1 MSVWITLVAVG
12 AVTFLL
18 RASFIVFAD
27 PHKFPEAF
35 RRGLAY
41 VPPAVLAAIV
51 LPGLVMRDGTLDL
64 TPGNPRWIAG
74 LVAIGVAAR
83 WRGTLAPIA
92 AGMCTLWLMQWAIR

>member
-18 RASFIVFAD
+18 RASFIVFVD
-27 PHKFPEAF
+27 PRKFPDAF

-51 LPGLVMRDGTLDL
+51 LPGLVLRDGSLDL
-64 TPGNPRWIAG
+64 TLHNPRWIAG
-74 LVAIGVAAR
+74 LVAIAVAAR
-83 WRGTLAPIA
+83 IRGTLAPIA
-92 AGMCTLWLMQWAIR
+92 AGMCTLWLLQLAIR